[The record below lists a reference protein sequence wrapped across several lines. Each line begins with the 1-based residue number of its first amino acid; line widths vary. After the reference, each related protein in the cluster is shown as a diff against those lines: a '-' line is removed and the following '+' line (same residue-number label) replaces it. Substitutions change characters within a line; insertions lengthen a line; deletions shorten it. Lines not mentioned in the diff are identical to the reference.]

1 MLHPERSVRPRVGQ
15 QYRSSSYRDSEQ
27 QYVDYQITCP
37 EVHAHALV
45 DLNPVWDEIIYTPV
59 HSLKESLLL
68 EVMDYQNLTKDRS
81 LGTVELKVSELAQE
95 IVKGVG
101 DPRFSFDSTGKM
113 EKSEPIRLD
122 RGNQYKGQLH
132 YVAEFLPAFAL
143 QDLKFETSS
152 NDLSSTVEGEDS
164 EDADEDSS
172 LSKEQVLTTTTEP
185 IGVPKDSSKNQPA
198 NTREG
203 SPSSQTDG
211 RDGVKEKNEGIR
223 MSKDELLT
231 HRRWWLH
238 PESLFITFDHRVR
251 DYHLSRQVWRAFQE
265 ESLGGSPR

>member
-1 MLHPERSVRPRVGQ
+1 MLRILGLLVHTNLHPERSVRPRVGQ
-15 QYRSSSYRDSEQ
+15 QCHSGSYGNSEQ
-27 QYVDYQITCP
+27 QYVDYQIACP

-59 HSLKESLLL
+59 HSLKETLLL

-95 IVKGVG
+95 IVKGAG
-101 DPRFSFDSTGKM
+101 DPHFSFDSTGKM

-152 NDLSSTVEGEDS
+152 NELPSTVEGEDS
-164 EDADEDSS
+164 DADEDSS
-172 LSKEQVLTTTTEP
+172 LNKKQVLTTTAEP

-198 NTREG
+198 NTREE
-203 SPSSQTDG
+203 SPSSQPDG
-211 RDGVKEKNEGIR
+211 RDGEKQKNEGIR

-238 PESLFITFDHRVR
+238 SEFSL
-251 DYHLSRQVWRAFQE
+251 
-265 ESLGGSPR
+265 